1 MSFPARF
8 FTLVAVL
15 WLGGVPLSVNGYWLT
30 AIIHHPFRAA
40 SAVHYSLKKVAKKK
54 QPDPNEPEGEKP
66 RVHKDLEGFDIQIN
80 SFGEITTSFDMDRVN
95 EFLNKNVDDKKLRDR
110 EDIPG
115 RKNRKK
121 KRESEEEE

>member
-1 MSFPARF
+1 M
-8 FTLVAVL
+8 
-15 WLGGVPLSVNGYWLT
+15 
-30 AIIHHPFRAA
+30 
-40 SAVHYSLKKVAKKK
+40 AKKK

-121 KRESEEEE
+121 KRKADEEE